1 MKTLTLRVDEKNLIK
16 EIEALKKSLDIKTD
30 SKLIKHLIATA
41 RPKEEEINQLMWEN
55 NDLRLTLKS
64 EQQDRKDFSQALSNY
79 IGKENDKD

>member
-1 MKTLTLRVDEKNLIK
+1 MKTLKLRINKKNLIK

-55 NDLRLTLKS
+55 NDLRLALQS
-64 EQQDRKDFSQALSNY
+64 EQQDRKDFSQALGN
-79 IGKENDKD
+79 